1 MTQTLEEHWA
11 EATFSKPLEWYLRNT
26 GSHNSSS
33 KSVTVKC
40 ALPQASCLV
49 FCYYGALLK
58 SAAAQQP
65 GEIVCVNYTLL
76 TK

>member
-1 MTQTLEEHWA
+1 MIQILEDHWA
-11 EATFSKPLEWYLRNT
+11 YVTFFKPLEWYLRNT

-33 KSVTVKC
+33 KSVSVKC
-40 ALPQASCLV
+40 TLREASCLV

-65 GEIVCVNYTLL
+65 GEIVCVNYTLH